1 MSGKTAPID
10 KGKSSQ
16 SDAER
21 DCSQSDRSG
30 RTAPAGDG
38 YGLMLTEPKPPG
50 AGTAQRRQEEKRKVD
65 NPLRPSHRLS
75 VKSTITD
82 RAENKDRRGNA
93 PGRRELCHIPAAI
106 DADGLP
112 RQVIAFRKH
121 DRGAR
126 DFFWSAKEAHGD
138 AIARSVGIGNDHIGL
153 DQCRSDGVDGDALA
167 G

>member
-38 YGLMLTEPKPPG
+38 YGLLLTEPKPPG

-75 VKSTITD
+75 VRSTIGIEPKTKTD
-82 RAENKDRRGNA
+82 GGTTPGGENY
-93 PGRRELCHIPAAI
+93 
-106 DADGLP
+106 
-112 RQVIAFRKH
+112 VIYQPPLMLMVCPVR
-121 DRGAR
+121 
-126 DFFWSAKEAHGD
+126 
-138 AIARSVGIGNDHIGL
+138 
-153 DQCRSDGVDGDALA
+153 
-167 G
+167 